1 MGLKKIARFFSRA
14 YAGGRG
20 LKAFG
25 LLCSMLLL
33 LASGCGQPTETGKAY
48 YNPTWG
54 ADGRIYAIKEVIK
67 TYRQGGLSPSTSQQR
82 ESYLVVM
89 NGDGSDE
96 QEIKFVGV
104 ERYPK
109 LNASPLGNYLAMYR
123 DGVEILD
130 IHNGYK
136 HIHTI
141 DVDNT
146 FFDWSPDERKL
157 VLQTSSGVELY
168 TRAGV
173 KVRGITNLRLID
185 TWKYGSHLLG
195 DIAIGNEIYGR
206 LVTEANETLWTGL
219 QIVALSYISNGEYYF
234 GGGLNGGYGK
244 VRISDF
250 SLVETYPTLN
260 TELSK
265 EPSVYNV
272 QVNPVN
278 AGEVMFS
285 GPGYDALS
293 ASYPRQG
300 IFLINLDGSNKRIL
314 RR

>member
-1 MGLKKIARFFSRA
+1 MGLKKIARFFSRV
-14 YAGGRG
+14 YAGGMG

-33 LASGCGQPTETGKAY
+33 VAGGCGQPTETGKAY

-146 FFDWSPDERKL
+146 FFDWSPDEGKL
-157 VLQTSSGVELY
+157 IFRINGEKLKDMASL
-168 TRAGV
+168 
-173 KVRGITNLRLID
+173 NLVYA
-185 TWKYGSHLLG
+185 WKYSHLIIGQLNRSRIVNEDDVVINEGGGGAVGYFPDG
-195 DIAIGNEIYGR
+195 DTY
-206 LVTEANETLWTGL
+206 LGL
-219 QIVALSYISNGEYYF
+219 QASGRYDTLTTQV
-234 GGGLNGGYGK
+234 
-244 VRISDF
+244 
-250 SLVETYPTLN
+250 VETYPTLN

-265 EPSVYNV
+265 ESGVYNI

-300 IFLINLDGSNKRIL
+300 IFLINLDGSNKMIL

>member
-1 MGLKKIARFFSRA
+1 MKP
-14 YAGGRG
+14 
-20 LKAFG
+20 FG
-25 LLCSMLLL
+25 ALMCVLMVMVG
-33 LASGCGQPTETGKAY
+33 GCGQPTETGQAY

-89 NGDGSDE
+89 NGDGSNE

-109 LNASPLGNYLAMYR
+109 LNASPLGHYLAMDR
-123 DGVEILD
+123 DGVEIMD
-130 IHNGYK
+130 IHDGYK

-141 DVDNT
+141 DVDST
-146 FFDWSPDERKL
+146 FFDWSPDEGEL
-157 VLQTSSGVELY
+157 VFQTSNGVELY

-173 KVRGITNLRLID
+173 KVRDITKLRTAN
-185 TWKYGSHLLG
+185 TWKYGENILGSALVGDSSYRALASENDDLLITVG
-195 DIAIGNEIYGR
+195 DQVVGI
-206 LVTEANETLWTGL
+206 
-219 QIVALSYISNGEYYF
+219 SYISGGEYYF
-234 GGGLNGGYGK
+234 GGGGSAGYRK
-244 VRISDF
+244 VKTSDF
-250 SLVETYPTLN
+250 STIETYPTLN
-260 TELSK
+260 TELLK

-272 QVNPVN
+272 QVNPVDD
-278 AGEVMFS
+278 GEVMFS

>member
-1 MGLKKIARFFSRA
+1 MGLKKIVRFFSRA

-20 LKAFG
+20 LNAFG
-25 LLCSMLLL
+25 LLCSTLLL
-33 LASGCGQPTETGKAY
+33 LAGGCGQPTETGKAY

-89 NGDGSDE
+89 NGDGSNE

-146 FFDWSPDERKL
+146 FFDWSPDEGKL
-157 VLQTSSGVELY
+157 VLQTNQGVVLYDRSGNKIKTISALTY
-168 TRAGV
+168 ALHWHYNNAIAGANDTHILFV
-173 KVRGITNLRLID
+173 KIDNSNAEEIIASVLPGAGIYAVNQYFPD
-185 TWKYGSHLLG
+185 
-195 DIAIGNEIYGR
+195 GNSYLEIVGPY
-206 LVTEANETLWTGL
+206 
-219 QIVALSYISNGEYYF
+219 SKISLF
-234 GGGLNGGYGK
+234 
-244 VRISDF
+244 DF
-250 SLVETYPTLN
+250 TVIETYPTLN

-265 EPSVYNV
+265 ESGVYNV

-285 GPGYDALS
+285 RDPVSTNSFAK
-293 ASYPRQG
+293 QG
-300 IFLINLDGSNKRIL
+300 IYLIRLDGTNRRVL